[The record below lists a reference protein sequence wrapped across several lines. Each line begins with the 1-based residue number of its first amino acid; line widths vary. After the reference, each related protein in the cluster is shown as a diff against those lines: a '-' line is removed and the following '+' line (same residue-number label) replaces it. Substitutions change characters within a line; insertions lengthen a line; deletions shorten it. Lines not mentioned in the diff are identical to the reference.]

1 VIRRR
6 ESGLI
11 PQEDA
16 KIIHGDDALGEQ
28 RA

>member
-16 KIIHGDDALGEQ
+16 KIIHGDDDPGERQ
-28 RA
+28 A